1 MAASFSTGFIHR
13 CIHRPFFSSFFSIPL
28 PKIWTKRVFFLFGC
42 FGFIVWKRKR
52 KHFRYLGGFLLLLE
66 FTILLCVHTYM
77 VEICGEREKDRK
89 KEMATGDK
97 FQVNRLDS
105 TRKLITDEKTS
116 NSIDTLTGKVK
127 KTCRFCSF
135 PDKSITIAIVSPSS
149 CLQCVG
155 RMGEKPKN
163 VLQFTVREEKTLNF
177 KPDEQRAIDQIHW
190 MYLETSARCSGWC
203 LCAKH
208 QKRYKRNSH
217 QNKLPNQFN
226 NRTK

>member
-1 MAASFSTGFIHR
+1 MAASFSIGFIHR
-13 CIHRPFFSSFFSIPL
+13 CIHRPFFSFFLYPCRKSERSVFSFCSGASASSYESENESTFG
-28 PKIWTKRVFFLFGC
+28 IWVFF
-42 FGFIVWKRKR
+42 
-52 KHFRYLGGFLLLLE
+52 LLLE

-135 PDKSITIAIVSPSS
+135 PDKSITIAIVSPFS

-155 RMGEKPKN
+155 RMGEKTEECLAIYSERRKN
-163 VLQFTVREEKTLNF
+163 AEL
-177 KPDEQRAIDQIHW
+177 
-190 MYLETSARCSGWC
+190 
-203 LCAKH
+203 
-208 QKRYKRNSH
+208 
-217 QNKLPNQFN
+217 
-226 NRTK
+226 